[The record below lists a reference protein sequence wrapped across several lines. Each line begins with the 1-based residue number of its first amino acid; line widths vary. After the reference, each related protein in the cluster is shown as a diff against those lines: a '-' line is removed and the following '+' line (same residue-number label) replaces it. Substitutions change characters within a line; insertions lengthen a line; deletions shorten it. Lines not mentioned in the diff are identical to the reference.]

1 LLAQS
6 CLPIKEVASVCGFAD
21 QAHMTRIFQTH
32 LRTTP
37 ALLPFSFKTRA

>member
-6 CLPIKEVASVCGFAD
+6 SLPIKEIASLCGFAD
-21 QAHMTRIFQTH
+21 QAHMTRIFQTR

-37 ALLPFSFKTRA
+37 AVLRL